1 MIRDPRDVI
10 LSQVHFISKRRHH
23 PHHESF
29 RQRETFKE
37 KLALAITGD
46 DVLGI
51 PSIGERLERYA
62 GWLSP
67 PCSVVRF
74 EDLVG
79 PMGGGDRSAQERAV
93 MDIYDHI
100 SVPTSD
106 AFIMDVCD
114 RLFSSDSP
122 TFRRG
127 VIGQWRDRFDDETS
141 SLFQSTVGDA
151 MEPYGYRLY

>member
-1 MIRDPRDVI
+1 
-10 LSQVHFISKRRHH
+10 
-23 PHHESF
+23 
-29 RQRETFKE
+29 
-37 KLALAITGD
+37 
-46 DVLGI
+46 
-51 PSIGERLERYA
+51 
-62 GWLSP
+62 
-67 PCSVVRF
+67 
-74 EDLVG
+74 
-79 PMGGGDRSAQERAV
+79 

-127 VIGQWRDRFDDETS
+127 VIGQWRERFDDETS